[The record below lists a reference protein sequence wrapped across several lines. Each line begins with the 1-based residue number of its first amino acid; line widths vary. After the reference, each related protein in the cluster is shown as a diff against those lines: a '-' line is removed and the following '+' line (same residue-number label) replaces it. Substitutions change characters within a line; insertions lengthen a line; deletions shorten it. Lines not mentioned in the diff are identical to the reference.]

1 VDVLLPK
8 TARARV
14 TVAEGV
20 SFVAHVDY
28 EGSVWQRGEHG
39 DDDEHAVKSG
49 AARTGLTARIALGGP
64 LLLQLTSG
72 VVAFQRVTVGTGDEE
87 ASGDLQPGSLFF
99 EVSLAALTF

>member
-1 VDVLLPK
+1 
-8 TARARV
+8 
-14 TVAEGV
+14 
-20 SFVAHVDY
+20 
-28 EGSVWQRGEHG
+28 
-39 DDDEHAVKSG
+39 
-49 AARTGLTARIALGGP
+49 